1 MDEAQ
6 RILQDFLDNLNGED
20 PPHHDVPAFLANYRH
35 PCTRARQSAKLGG
48 KGVSTAIDLK
58 ERYVLLSDA
67 DPSAPDGS
75 EYALVYR
82 EGKCKRCGQ
91 VARSRTARVV
101 LTSERPPISGRVA
114 RD

>member
-1 MDEAQ
+1 MADPAST
-6 RILQDFLDNLNGED
+6 LQGLLDRVNAED
-20 PPHHDVPAFLANYRH
+20 PPHHDVPPILANFRH

-58 ERYVLLSDA
+58 ERYVLLSEA
-67 DPSAPDGS
+67 DPTAPDGG

-82 EGKCKRCGQ
+82 EGRCKRCGQ
-91 VARSRTARVV
+91 VARSRTGRVV
-101 LTSERPPISGRVA
+101 LTAERPPIAGRVA